1 VAFGTDNPAAQALLQ
16 IANPFAMRRVR
27 SAVRDF
33 QPDVVQVNMF
43 EKYLSPAIFP
53 ALRRV
58 PTIALVHYSK
68 PVCPTALKLLPDG
81 AVCEV
86 RAGLVCWRS
95 HCVGLAEWLRD
106 QPRYALIRSGLAQSA
121 KVLACSRWMAE
132 QLRVSGIA
140 ADAIPLPVPPPEPGF
155 LRAPSLEPV
164 FVYCGRLNWEK
175 GVDLL
180 LYAFARVLAS
190 RPAAR
195 LRILGGG
202 ARQAALETL
211 ADGLG
216 IRSAV
221 SFEGRVS
228 FGEVETALKEA
239 WALLAPSLW
248 PEPLG
253 LTAIEAITR
262 GVPVIASAGG
272 GFAETVEDGVS
283 GSLVPNGDEQ
293 ALAGCLI
300 QAVDRGAVAVPEDV
314 VQSLRRRHD
323 PAHHTV
329 LLTTVFREAIDAGRR
344 RDS

>member
-1 VAFGTDNPAAQALLQ
+1 
-16 IANPFAMRRVR
+16 
-27 SAVRDF
+27 
-33 QPDVVQVNMF
+33 
-43 EKYLSPAIFP
+43 
-53 ALRRV
+53 
-58 PTIALVHYSK
+58 
-68 PVCPTALKLLPDG
+68 
-81 AVCEV
+81 
-86 RAGLVCWRS
+86 
-95 HCVGLAEWLRD
+95 
-106 QPRYALIRSGLAQSA
+106 
-121 KVLACSRWMAE
+121 
-132 QLRVSGIA
+132 
-140 ADAIPLPVPPPEPGF
+140 
-155 LRAPSLEPV
+155 V